1 MIFMIYKADFPYW
14 HGRYTYTYDAYTTEC
29 QLIKGST
36 LECWLYKITERS
48 VINYFSES
56 GNE

>member
-1 MIFMIYKADFPYW
+1 MIYKADFPYW